1 MFKFGFLKG
10 LSILLSVILG
20 FNNVCFGDDLPKEVI
35 PRWLELKR
43 GLSYFETQAPEKSIL
58 GDSRIFILKV
68 NPLLCSFGI
77 LSASENIGNDR
88 SADSW
93 AKDFHVNVV
102 VNAGMFNMVNHR
114 TNKGYLKNFKHY
126 NNSRLNGNYNVM
138 MAMNPKRLSDTSMVI
153 TDMTCRTWESLQSKY
168 QTLCQGIRMIDG
180 TGHPMIWDKRPGQS
194 CSMVIGATD
203 ADGNIFFVF
212 TRSPYTHQQ
221 MIGFLFLLIPQVR
234 TTVYLE
240 GGPEASIYIHTGD
253 TVISKIGSYV
263 STTYANDNN
272 DHFWKIPNVIGI
284 KVK

>member
-1 MFKFGFLKG
+1 MIGNMFKFGFLKG

-114 TNKGYLKNFKHY
+114 TNKGYLKN
-126 NNSRLNGNYNVM
+126 SPPIG
-138 MAMNPKRLSDTSMVI
+138 
-153 TDMTCRTWESLQSKY
+153 RT
-168 QTLCQGIRMIDG
+168 
-180 TGHPMIWDKRPGQS
+180 
-194 CSMVIGATD
+194 V
-203 ADGNIFFVF
+203 NFF
-212 TRSPYTHQQ
+212 
-221 MIGFLFLLIPQVR
+221 
-234 TTVYLE
+234 
-240 GGPEASIYIHTGD
+240 A
-253 TVISKIGSYV
+253 
-263 STTYANDNN
+263 
-272 DHFWKIPNVIGI
+272 
-284 KVK
+284 